1 VPIRKIATLLLLPIL
16 KNKMINREMVKS
28 DSCDASKVAYDN
40 TIKDASN
47 ALLTYASCNSAD
59 AINYPMEKTVQSVIN
74 PIQQRTIT
82 LVPIIQSIN
91 NQNTTYTALVTSTK
105 ALIAATQPLTDY
117 KTILQGQLDATLQQ
131 NTSLQQQIA
140 SNANTTMASMAL
152 IPDLSKGGP
161 FGTSNV
167 QQGIMYSF
175 LTFYSLF
182 FILLSV
188 VIYLKFKN
196 SLPSSML
203 ITGILVLLGTA
214 GVGAYFCAVYSL
226 FLFDVQSL
234 ITTITV

>member
-1 VPIRKIATLLLLPIL
+1 
-16 KNKMINREMVKS
+16 MVKS
-28 DSCDASKVAYDN
+28 DSCDASKVRYDN
-40 TIKDASN
+40 TIKDASS

-59 AINYPMEKTVQSVIN
+59 AVNYPMEKTVQSVIN

-82 LVPIIQSIN
+82 LVPIIESIN
-91 NQNTTYTALVTSTK
+91 NQNATYTALVTSTK

-117 KTILQGQLDATLQQ
+117 KTILQGQL

-152 IPDLSKGGP
+152 IPDLSNGGP

-203 ITGILVLLGTA
+203 ITGILVLLGAA